1 MFKECEG
8 CETNQQK
15 PGNVQVKAVTLC
27 PSLKL
32 FWLIF
37 PKQRGLR
44 SACHPRI
51 WISCCALVC
60 ACALLTLL
68 DTVYCICECDVS
80 ALIYI

>member
-32 FWLIF
+32 LWVIF
-37 PKQRGLR
+37 SKQRGWDQ
-44 SACHPRI
+44 H
-51 WISCCALVC
+51 V
-60 ACALLTLL
+60 TLGFEFP
-68 DTVYCICECDVS
+68 VVNWYVPVP
-80 ALIYI
+80 Y

>member
-32 FWLIF
+32 F
-37 PKQRGLR
+37 
-44 SACHPRI
+44 
-51 WISCCALVC
+51 
-60 ACALLTLL
+60 
-68 DTVYCICECDVS
+68 
-80 ALIYI
+80 

>member
-37 PKQRGLR
+37 SKQRELR
-44 SACHPRI
+44 SACHPQIR
-51 WISCCALVC
+51 ISCCELVC
-60 ACALLTLL
+60 ACALLMLL
-68 DTVYCICECDVS
+68 DIVYCICECDAS
-80 ALIYI
+80 AHI

>member
-37 PKQRGLR
+37 LNRGGWDQR
-44 SACHPRI
+44 
-51 WISCCALVC
+51 V
-60 ACALLTLL
+60 TLGFEFP
-68 DTVYCICECDVS
+68 VVN
-80 ALIYI
+80 

>member
-15 PGNVQVKAVTLC
+15 PGNVQVKAVTFC

-37 PKQRGLR
+37 SKQRGLR
-44 SACHPRI
+44 SACHLRI
-51 WISCCALVC
+51 WISCCELVC
-60 ACALLTLL
+60 ACALLMLL
-68 DTVYCICECDVS
+68 GIVYCIYECDASVH
-80 ALIYI
+80 IYI